1 MNKEKT
7 KEVYVAPR
15 IICESLGQGQSILI
29 TFSLEGSIEDI
40 TEDDTEW

>member
-7 KEVYVAPR
+7 KELYVAPR
-15 IICESLGQGQSILI
+15 ITCESLDQEQSILI
-29 TFSLEGSIEDI
+29 SFSLEGSIEDI

>member
-7 KEVYVAPR
+7 KELYVAPR
-15 IICESLGQGQSILI
+15 IACESLGQGQSILI

>member
-15 IICESLGQGQSILI
+15 ITCESLGQGQSILI

-40 TEDDTEW
+40 AEDNTEW